1 MNRYTWQY
9 QCQEDDM
16 DESDEEK
23 ERWINP
29 EEVQGEDS
37 DEEEEM
43 DEM

>member
-1 MNRYTWQY
+1 MNRNTWQY
-9 QCQEDDM
+9 KCQEDDM

>member
-1 MNRYTWQY
+1 MNGNTWQY